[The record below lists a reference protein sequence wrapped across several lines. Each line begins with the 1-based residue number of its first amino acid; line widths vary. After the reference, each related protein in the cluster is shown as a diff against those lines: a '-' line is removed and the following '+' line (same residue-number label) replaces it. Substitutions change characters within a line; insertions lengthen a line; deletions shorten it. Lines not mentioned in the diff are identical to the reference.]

1 MSYRQVAVSILL
13 AVQVV
18 GCRAH
23 QSPLITFNSPPQS
36 KVVVKDDLIDSDG
49 ADNIKYIHQ
58 GGNLL
63 FRSGIKDSSNE
74 SRCFA
79 NKKLALEISPQLGPL
94 SQFKYQGYLA
104 RGGVTKALIVRPSG
118 ELVMLGVASLLGQ
131 QAGRIVQIT
140 PQYLLVQ
147 QESEQSSGCY
157 VSRQVKLVAS
167 GWKGKSE

>member
-23 QSPLITFNSPPQS
+23 QSPLIAFNSPPQS
-36 KVVVKDDLIDSDG
+36 KVVVKNELVDSDD
-49 ADNIKYIHQ
+49 ADNITYIHR

-63 FRSGIKDSSNE
+63 FRSGIKDSLNE
-74 SRCFA
+74 SHCFA
-79 NKKLALEISPQLGPL
+79 NKKLELEVSPQLGPL

-104 RGGVTKALIVRPSG
+104 SGGVTKALIVLPSG
-118 ELVMLGVASLLGQ
+118 ELVMLGVASTLGQ
-131 QAGRIVQIT
+131 QVGRITQIT

-147 QESEQSSGCY
+147 QEAEQSSGCY

-167 GWKGKSE
+167 GRKGKSE